1 MLKCDVDDFDNF
13 KAMNIRRSETSDR
26 KQIFNVHNK
35 AFTAVYG
42 KDHGLRN
49 AQLAVDLLEDPTA
62 TPVLSLVA
70 EEYGEVVGNII
81 FTKVTIDGAERKIDA
96 QILAPLAILPTH
108 QKKGIG
114 GKLIQAGNQ
123 MLEEAGTELVFVLG
137 HPEYYPRHGYD
148 KVAIREGF
156 DAPYPIPEE
165 YHEAWMV
172 QQLNGNA
179 LETCSG
185 KVSCCD
191 MLTDER
197 HWSE

>member
-1 MLKCDVDDFDNF
+1 
-13 KAMNIRRSETSDR
+13 MNIRISETSDR
-26 KQIFNVHNK
+26 EQIYSVHNQ
-35 AFTAVYG
+35 AFAAVYG
-42 KDHGLRN
+42 EEHGVRN

-62 TPVLSLVA
+62 MPVLSLVA
-70 EEYGEVVGNII
+70 EEEGEIVGNII
-81 FTKVTIDGAERKIDA
+81 FTKVTIDGAHREIDA
-96 QILAPLAILPTH
+96 QLLAPLAVLPTH
-108 QKKGIG
+108 QKSGVG
-114 GKLIQAGNQ
+114 GKLIRAGSQ

-137 HPEYYPRHGYD
+137 HPEYYPKHGYD

-185 KVSCCD
+185 KVICCD
-191 MLTDER
+191 ILMDER